1 MNNSIIKNLIM
12 FSLSIV
18 ALGGFIYSFLFGDRK
33 LILLII
39 SIVSILAAI
48 YNIIKH
54 TKIIKCS
61 KDEQS
66 KYKSKLALNKVITG
80 AVILI
85 ILIPA
90 FYIYLT

>member
-1 MNNSIIKNLIM
+1 M

-18 ALGGFIYSFLFGDRK
+18 VLGVFIYSFLFGDRK

-39 SIVSILAAI
+39 SIVSILAII

-61 KDEQS
+61 DEQS

-80 AVILI
+80 AVILVI
-85 ILIPA
+85 FIPIM
-90 FYIYLT
+90 FIYLT